1 MKSEKEIVEMIIE
14 LEKELFDEECYLD
27 EGQQSRLFTLYEI
40 LDRDLNEEENNI
52 LEEKREE
59 MKEEYL

>member
-1 MKSEKEIVEMIIE
+1 MKNEKEIVKMIIE

-40 LDRDLNEEENNI
+40 LDRDLNEEEKSI
-52 LEEKREE
+52 LEQKQQE
-59 MKEEYL
+59 MREEYL